1 MQQGTATEA
10 TRLTTEENR
19 QRLEDANRRVA
30 ALKGFYIHLI
40 VFMAVNLGLTVLNIA
55 TGDDWWVQWVWL
67 GWGIGVLAHAIA
79 VFGRGSKSVENW
91 ENRKIRQFLDKK

>member
-19 QRLEDANRRVA
+19 QRLEDAKRRVA

-79 VFGRGSKSVENW
+79 VFGRGSKSVKNW

>member
-1 MQQGTATEA
+1 MQQGAATEA

-19 QRLEDANRRVA
+19 QRLEDAKRRVA

-79 VFGRGSKSVENW
+79 VFGRGSKSVKNW

>member
-10 TRLTTEENR
+10 THLTTEENR
-19 QRLEDANRRVA
+19 QRLEDAKRRVA

-79 VFGRGSKSVENW
+79 VFGRGSKSVKNW

>member
-1 MQQGTATEA
+1 MQQGAATEA
-10 TRLTTEENR
+10 TRFTTEENR
-19 QRLEDANRRVA
+19 QRLEDAKRRVA

-40 VFMAVNLGLTVLNIA
+40 VFMAVNLGLTLLNIA
-55 TGDDWWVQWVWL
+55 SGDDWWVQWVWL

-79 VFGRGSKSVENW
+79 VFGRGSKSVKNW

>member
-1 MQQGTATEA
+1 MQQGAATEA
-10 TRLTTEENR
+10 TRLRTEENR
-19 QRLEDANRRVA
+19 QRREDAKRRVA

-79 VFGRGSKSVENW
+79 VFGRGSKSVKNW

>member
-19 QRLEDANRRVA
+19 QRLEDAKRRVA

-79 VFGRGSKSVENW
+79 VFGRGPKSVKNW